1 VRGLGGITGL
11 VTVARCTSTDM
22 DDLCAAKV
30 RHYRMS
36 RISATQWAQALLGA
50 SRHLLL
56 QAVASPCCMC
66 MVWRAL
72 EPAWVVPGQC
82 QDSSSLKG
90 RVCLLQKA
98 IITLMFLAEE
108 SDLNREA
115 IAKAGAADA
124 IAETVDYF
132 AARKAQLCMQ
142 YGHIAPTAEAALAKL
157 QDLSELMA
165 SCEVLD

>member
-1 VRGLGGITGL
+1 MGTSIAGRLQASAAPSCCVTLLHVHGL
-11 VTVARCTSTDM
+11 ART
-22 DDLCAAKV
+22 
-30 RHYRMS
+30 
-36 RISATQWAQALLGA
+36 GA
-50 SRHLLL
+50 SLG
-56 QAVASPCCMC
+56 
-66 MVWRAL
+66 RAGTM
-72 EPAWVVPGQC
+72 PGQFIPQGSC
-82 QDSSSLKG
+82 VS
-90 RVCLLQKA
+90 LLQKA
-98 IITLMFLAEE
+98 INTLMFLAEE